1 MTALI
6 VAILGACMWVILS
19 AAVGNF
25 ADKRG
30 HSGTLWYVF
39 SLLFSPLIGFAF
51 VAALPSNATLIRHLP
66 PRHCPHCS
74 AAVEVGAEVCRVCHR
89 ELLAKPSEKIA
100 A

>member
-1 MTALI
+1 MTAMI
-6 VAILGACMWVILS
+6 VAILGACAWVIFS

-51 VAALPSNATLIRHLP
+51 VAALPSTATLIRHLP

-74 AAVEVGAEVCRVCHR
+74 AVVELEADVCPICHR
-89 ELLAKPSEKIA
+89 GLLAKPSQKIA